1 MRNLSVRSGRFFFLL
16 CERRRVQE
24 AMREV
29 ARVVVVALGVVVR
42 VVGLGGTH

>member
-1 MRNLSVRSGRFFFLL
+1 MRNLSERSGRFFSLYG
-16 CERRRVQE
+16 RRRVQE